1 MYSYVGNCVNCFDA
15 DGVCCVTDLPYSDA
29 SDFACDLDG
38 ASELDAASFFESV
51 SMIGLPKRLV
61 DAEISFYTTPKDVFI
76 LYDEEM
82 DVHYFF
88 VKQCLTRVLI
98 ILIVNIQKRERKLK

>member
-1 MYSYVGNCVNCFDA
+1 MAVYSYVGNCVNCFDA

-38 ASELDAASFFESV
+38 AKEFLDKDTFLNHV
-51 SMIGLPKRLV
+51 NMIGLPMRLV
-61 DAEISFYTTPKDVFI
+61 DTEDASYYHTPKDVVI

-82 DVHYFF
+82 DIHYFF
-88 VKQCLTRVLI
+88 VK
-98 ILIVNIQKRERKLK
+98 